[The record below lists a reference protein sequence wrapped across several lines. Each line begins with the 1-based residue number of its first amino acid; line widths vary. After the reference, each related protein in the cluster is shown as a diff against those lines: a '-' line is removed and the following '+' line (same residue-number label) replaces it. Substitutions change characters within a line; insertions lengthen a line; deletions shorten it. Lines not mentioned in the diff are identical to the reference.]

1 MAFSALK
8 TWVNEEI
15 LTHTDLNAEF
25 TNVYNNGQPL
35 DATLTAL
42 AGVTTAADKLI
53 YATGADTFTTTDF
66 TAFARTILDDAN
78 AGAARTT
85 LGFADPI
92 LDKAEPGDIGGTTPG
107 SGAFTTLSTSGLA
120 TLDSLTVTGA
130 VSLAADSLQTTDLGA
145 GALPSDV
152 TVNNGNW
159 SGTDLAVANGG
170 TGASDAAT
178 ARTNLGIT
186 AGNLFDAMVGE
197 LESRLA
203 GVYVHE
209 FG

>member
-25 TNVYNNGQPL
+25 VNVYNNGQPL

-42 AGVTTAADKLI
+42 AGLTVAADKVI
-53 YATGADTFTTTDF
+53 YATGADAFTTATL
-66 TAFARTILDDAN
+66 TTFARTLLDDAN

-85 LGFADPI
+85 LGFTDPV
-92 LDKAEPGDIGGTTPG
+92 LDKDAPGTIGATTPG
-107 SGAFTTLSTSGLA
+107 TGAFTTLSTSGLA
-120 TLDSLTVTGA
+120 TLASLTVTGV
-130 VSLAADSLQTTDLGA
+130 VSLPADSLQPADIGA
-145 GALPSDV
+145 GALPTDV
-152 TVNNGNW
+152 TVNDGNW
-159 SGTDLAVANGG
+159 SGTDLAILNGG

-178 ARTNLGIT
+178 ARSNLGVT
-186 AGNLFDAMVGE
+186 AGNIFDQMVST

-209 FG
+209 F